1 MAVKIFRWKAI
12 GPLLL
17 LLVIIGVLVVI
28 FAEPVARS
36 TSEEVGTELLG
47 TELDIG
53 KLDLLPREASVRL
66 ERLQLADPFE
76 PRRNLVEAAQ
86 IQLKLNPEAL
96 TEKKLV
102 IENFALN
109 GMRFG
114 TTRTKPARPV
124 KGGGFAPTT
133 LRAVRAWAK
142 QFDVPLLQLT
152 PIDTVKQ
159 LVLNPTQLGSV
170 QAAQD
175 LAARTD
181 STRRALEQGFK
192 AVDVDGTID
201 SARALVTRLRGADP
215 KKLGIDGTRQAIESI
230 KKTLDRL
237 GQTKQ
242 QVANLGSRVKDGV
255 RLLGSG
261 VQAVDEAR
269 KRDYAFARSLLK
281 LPSFSAPDIGN
292 AFFGKVSID
301 RFQQALYWAEL
312 ARHYMP
318 PGLLPRENAGPKRL
332 RMDGT
337 NIMFPK
343 EHDWPSFLLQ
353 LGQIDFTVDKALG
366 PLEGAYKAKIQ
377 GLTSEPALYGKPMLV
392 SASRSAAGSAIAG
405 MDVGA
410 LVDHVGP
417 TARDSVSAR
426 LRGVKLPAFDIPGLP
441 FRLTPGVGAA
451 NLTFALRGE
460 QLRGHWNVASDA
472 VTWTLDS
479 AGSHGN
485 SLEQIVWRVVSGL
498 KSLNVTADVAGT
510 VKAPR
515 LSVSSNL
522 DRAIASRLE
531 AVIGEEVAKAEAMA
545 RAKVDSLVDQ
555 KIGPVKQ
562 RVAALQADVGGRLAS
577 QQKGLDEVERQLQE
591 QLARLSGNVVP
602 GLKLPKLKL
611 SLQAIPPPQLQPP
624 SRGVMPG

>member
-17 LLVIIGVLVVI
+17 LLVIIGVLVAI

-36 TSEEVGTELLG
+36 TSEEVSTELLG
-47 TELDIG
+47 TEVDIG
-53 KLDLLPREASVRL
+53 KLDLFPREVSVRL
-66 ERLQLADPFE
+66 ERLQVADPFE

-86 IQLKLNPEAL
+86 VQVKLNPEAL

-114 TTRTKPARPV
+114 TTRDKPARPV

-133 LRAVRAWAK
+133 LRAVREWAK

-170 QAAQD
+170 QAAQR

-181 STRRALEQGFK
+181 STRRALEEGLK
-192 AVDVDGTID
+192 AVDVDGTVD
-201 SARALVTRLRGADP
+201 SARALATRLRGADP
-215 KKLGIDGTRQAIESI
+215 RKLGIDGTRQAIQSV
-230 KKTLDRL
+230 KQTLDRL
-237 GQTKQ
+237 GQAKK
-242 QVANLGSRVKDGV
+242 QVASLESRVKDGV
-255 RLLGSG
+255 QLLGNG
-261 VQAVDEAR
+261 AQQLDEAR
-269 KRDYAFARSLLK
+269 KKDYAFARSLLK

-318 PGLLPRENAGPKRL
+318 PGMLPRENAGPKRL

-343 EHDWPSFLLQ
+343 ERDWPTFLLR
-353 LGQIDFTVDKALG
+353 LGQIDFTVDKSVG
-366 PLEGAYKAKIQ
+366 PLEGAYRAKVQ

-405 MDVGA
+405 IDVGA
-410 LVDHVGP
+410 LVDHVGA

-460 QLRGHWNVASDA
+460 QLRGHWNIASDA
-472 VTWTLDS
+472 VSWSLDS
-479 AGSHGN
+479 AAAAGN
-485 SLEQIVWRVVSGL
+485 TLQQTVWRMVSGL
-498 KSLNVTADVAGT
+498 KSLNLTADVGGT

-522 DRAIASRLE
+522 DRAIAERLQ
-531 AVIGEEVAKAEAMA
+531 AVMGEEVAKVEAKA
-545 RAKVDSLVDQ
+545 RAKVDSIVDE
-555 KIGPVKQ
+555 KVGPVKQ
-562 RVAALQADVGGRLAS
+562 RVATLQSEATGRLSS
-577 QQKGLDEVERQLQE
+577 QRKGLDEVERQLQE
-591 QLARLSGNVVP
+591 QLVRLSGGAVP
-602 GLKLPKLKL
+602 DIKLPKIKF
-611 SLQAIPPPQLQPP
+611 
-624 SRGVMPG
+624 

>member
-17 LLVIIGVLVVI
+17 LLVIIGVLVVL

-53 KLDLLPREASVRL
+53 KLDLIPREASVRL
-66 ERLQLADPFE
+66 ERLQVADPFE

-86 IQLKLNPEAL
+86 IQVKLNPEAL
-96 TEKKLV
+96 AEKKLV

-114 TTRTKPARPV
+114 TTRDKPARPV

-133 LRAVRAWAK
+133 LRAVREWAK
-142 QFDVPLLQLT
+142 QFDVPLLRLT

-170 QAAQD
+170 QAAQSI
-175 LAARTD
+175 AARTD

-192 AVDVDGTID
+192 AVDVEGTID
-201 SARALVTRLRGADP
+201 SARALATRLRGADP
-215 KKLGIDGTRQAIESI
+215 RKLGIDGTRQAIQSVKE
-230 KKTLDRL
+230 TLDRL
-237 GQTKQ
+237 SQTRKQIEGLQQ
-242 QVANLGSRVKDGV
+242 QVGQGVK
-255 RLLGSG
+255 LLGSG
-261 VQAVDEAR
+261 VQQLDEAR
-269 KRDYAFARSLLK
+269 KKDYAFARSLLK

-353 LGQIDFTVDKALG
+353 VGKIDFTVDKSVG
-366 PLEGAYKAKIQ
+366 PLEGAYKATIQ

-405 MDVGA
+405 IDVGA
-410 LVDHVGP
+410 LVDHVGA

-426 LRGVKLPAFDIPGLP
+426 LRGVKPPAFDIPGLP

-451 NLTFALRGE
+451 NLSFALRGE
-460 QLRGHWNVASDA
+460 QLRGRWNIASDA
-472 VTWTLDS
+472 VTWGLDS
-479 AGSHGN
+479 TGSGGN

-522 DRAIASRLE
+522 DRAIASRLQ

-555 KIGPVKQ
+555 KVGPVKQ
-562 RVAALQADVGGRLAS
+562 RVAALQSEVTGRVAS
-577 QQKGLDEVERQLQE
+577 QQKGLDEVERQLKE
-591 QLARLSGNVVP
+591 QLARLSGGLVP

-611 SLQAIPPPQLQPP
+611 SLRRATGPA
-624 SRGVMPG
+624 